1 MLKFLLAVDGS
12 EHARHAIEAVARLA
26 RSSAQLEVFILNVRT
41 DPDFYSEITPQTCQ
55 ELDAVAR
62 AEQARVLKQA
72 AEQARAAG
80 LNVVATL
87 DPAGVVV
94 VEILRAASEGQ
105 VDQIVLGTRGMGAV
119 GGLFLGSVAQRVVHQ
134 ASVPVLLVK

>member
-12 EHARHAIEAVARLA
+12 EHGRHAIEAVAKLA
-26 RSSAQLEVFILNVRT
+26 RSSAQLEVLILNVRT
-41 DPDFYSEITPQTCQ
+41 DPVFYSEITPETYQA
-55 ELDAVAR
+55 LDTVAR

-72 AEQARAAG
+72 ADQARAAG

-87 DPAGVVV
+87 DPAGVAVT
-94 VEILRAASEGQ
+94 EILHAATEAQ
-105 VDQIVLGTRGMGAV
+105 VDQVVLGTRGMGAV

-134 ASVPVLLVK
+134 AGVPVLLVK